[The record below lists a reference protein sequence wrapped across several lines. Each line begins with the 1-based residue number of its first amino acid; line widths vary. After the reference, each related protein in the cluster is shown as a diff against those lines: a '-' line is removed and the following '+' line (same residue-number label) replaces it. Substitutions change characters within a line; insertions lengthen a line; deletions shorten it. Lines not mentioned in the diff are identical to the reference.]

1 MTGFRE
7 ELLNISVW
15 SSTTA
20 ESGLSSCLTGPTG
33 GDGMVHVGGILIAH
47 SLASK
52 WLSSA
57 APGST
62 LQLPAVVL
70 ATCSDASA
78 KGLGSFEG
86 WGSGWL
92 APDA

>member
-1 MTGFRE
+1 M
-7 ELLNISVW
+7 

-20 ESGLSSCLTGPTG
+20 ESGLSTCLMSLTI
-33 GDGMVHVGGILIAH
+33 GDGMVHVGSVLIAH
-47 SLASK
+47 SLAGM

-57 APGST
+57 VPGST

-70 ATCSDASA
+70 ATCLDAYG
-78 KGLGSFEG
+78 KELGSFEG

-92 APDA
+92 AHGVTTDA